1 MIKYDH
7 LPSRYSTR
15 SSLYPRETDYLSLIL
30 ELKFD
35 HILSKSDTTESDSPA
50 SCVSL
55 RLRTSRSH
63 CPVLMSLTDRYR
75 TCLGRSG
82 FARLLK
88 SPHIGCM
95 YLDFGI
101 RNSHREAHLLLIG
114 KLSLTAVNKSNVMS
128 TFECRVLM
136 PFFDPDT
143 NMLFLAGKVDIIQ
156 Y

>member
-35 HILSKSDTTESDSPA
+35 HILSKSGTTESDSPA

-63 CPVLMSLTDRYR
+63 CPVLMSLTDCYR

-88 SPHIGCM
+88 SPLLGFW
-95 YLDFGI
+95 YQKFSQRG
-101 RNSHREAHLLLIG
+101 SFVTHR
-114 KLSLTAVNKSNVMS
+114 
-128 TFECRVLM
+128 
-136 PFFDPDT
+136 
-143 NMLFLAGKVDIIQ
+143 
-156 Y
+156 

>member
-35 HILSKSDTTESDSPA
+35 HILSKSGTTESDSPA

-63 CPVLMSLTDRYR
+63 CPVLMSLTDHYR
-75 TCLGRSG
+75 TCFGRSG

-88 SPHIGCM
+88 SPHIG

-101 RNSHREAHLLLIG
+101 RNSHREAHVLLIC
-114 KLSLTAVNKSNVMS
+114 KLSLTSVKVMS
-128 TFECRVLM
+128 YPLLNAE
-136 PFFDPDT
+136 
-143 NMLFLAGKVDIIQ
+143 